1 MTPQQRKA
9 ILDAADAFGTA
20 RDHWAEILD
29 ALTERGFS
37 ISLDSVRDHTNCE
50 TCDGS
55 GTEVYTDH
63 GDDCYGNGECVGGS
77 GCPVQRQGPCPGG
90 SPVVWSAEP

>member
-37 ISLDSVRDHTNCE
+37 ISLDSVRDHTRCRACHGEGEVCE
-50 TCDGS
+50 DTGS
-55 GTEVYTDH
+55 DRTLDACRVTHPEKI
-63 GDDCYGNGECVGGS
+63 
-77 GCPVQRQGPCPGG
+77 RPCLGG